1 MKSTFTRTL
10 GMLALAAGLSAL
22 STACTKDLD
31 QVPDYSANAEVVYKD
46 PAQIEQVLARLYAT
60 FAVSGQTGPAG
71 SPDIS
76 GIDEGFSNYLRQYW
90 QLQELTTDEAVL
102 GWADGNLPAINYLT
116 WNADNEFVRATYDR
130 IYYEISLCNEF
141 IRQTSDDNLAQRGI
155 TGTTANTVRT
165 YRSEARLLRALC
177 YWHVVDMFGGGPF
190 ATETNSIGVN
200 PAYGSRAQI
209 FAYVEDELLKLDALD
224 ASTGKLLTPR
234 QVYAR
239 ADQGVLWTLLTKLYL
254 NAPVYTGQAQSSSTV
269 ANAGA
274 TYYTLAVK
282 YANNVLATGTGYQLC
297 TTATGQYSAY
307 QKLFLADNN
316 SSDAR
321 NEIIFPIAFDGTR
334 TTSYGGM
341 TYLIRAA
348 VGGAIVPST
357 IGIAGGWSGNR
368 AKPQLSTLLTT
379 NTASTDARRNI
390 LFTQGQN
397 LTVNT
402 LTTYTDGYLLPK
414 YKNVTSGGVAGSDAT
429 GTFPDTDFPM
439 FRLADVKLMYAE
451 AVLRGGTG
459 GTAGTPLQQVN
470 DVRTRAGSPVLATV
484 ATADILDE
492 RGRELFWEGHR
503 RTDLI
508 RFGKYATGYNWA
520 LKGGAQ
526 YTNGTDVPTYRTLFP
541 LPNTDIVANPNL
553 QGHQN
558 TGY

>member
-10 GMLALAAGLSAL
+10 GMLALAAGLSTF
-22 STACTKDLD
+22 STSCTKDLD
-31 QVPDYSANAEVVYKD
+31 QTPDYSANAEVVYSD

-60 FAVSGQTGPAG
+60 FAVSGQQGPSG
-71 SPDIS
+71 QPDIS

-102 GWADGNLPAINYLT
+102 GWNDGNLPSVNYLT

-141 IRQTSDDNLAQRGI
+141 IRQTSDDQLAQRGI
-155 TGTTANTVRT
+155 SGAAANTVRT
-165 YRSEARLLRALC
+165 YRSEARLLRALS

-190 ATETNSIGVN
+190 PTEANSIGTN
-200 PAYGSRAQI
+200 PQYGTRAQI
-209 FAYVEDELLKLDALD
+209 FSFVEDELLKLDGLD
-224 ASTGKLLTPR
+224 VNSGKLLAPR

-239 ADQGVLWTLLTKLYL
+239 ADQGVLWTLLSKVYL
-254 NAPVYTGQAQSSSTV
+254 NAPVYTGNTQSTSTV
-269 ANAGA
+269 ANSG
-274 TYYTLAVK
+274 TGYYTLAAK
-282 YANNVLATGTGYQLC
+282 YANNVIGAGYQLC
-297 TTATGQYSAY
+297 TTASSQYSAY

-321 NEIIFPIAFDGTR
+321 NEIIFPITFDGTR

-341 TYLIRAA
+341 TYLVRAA
-348 VGGAIVPST
+348 VGGSIPPASV
-357 IGIAGGWSGNR
+357 GINGGWGGTR
-368 AKPQLSTLLTT
+368 ARQQLSNLLAT
-379 NTASTDARRNI
+379 NTSSTDARRAI
-390 LFTQGQN
+390 IYTAGQK
-397 LTVNT
+397 LDVTS
-402 LTTYTDGYLLPK
+402 LPTYGEGYLLPK
-414 YKNVTSGGVAGSDAT
+414 YKNITSAGVPGSDAT
-429 GTFPDTDFPM
+429 GNFPDTDFPM

-451 AVLRGGTG
+451 AVLRGGTA

-470 DVRTRAGSPVLATV
+470 DVRTRAGSPALTTV

-492 RGRELFWEGHR
+492 RGRELYWEGHR

-526 YTNGTDVPTYRTLFP
+526 FPNGTDVPAYRTLFP

-553 QGHQN
+553 KGRQN
-558 TGY
+558 SGY

>member
-10 GMLALAAGLSAL
+10 GMLALAAGLSTF
-22 STACTKDLD
+22 STSCTKDLD
-31 QVPDYSANAEVVYKD
+31 QTPTYSANAEVVYSD

-60 FAVSGQTGPAG
+60 FAVSGQQGPSG
-71 SPDIS
+71 QPDIS

-102 GWADGNLPAINYLT
+102 GWNDGNLPAVNYLT

-141 IRQTSDDNLAQRGI
+141 IRQTSDDNLAKRGI
-155 TGTTANTVRT
+155 SGATANTVRT
-165 YRSEARLLRALC
+165 YRSEARLLRALS

-190 ATETNSIGVN
+190 PTETNSIGTN
-200 PAYGSRAQI
+200 PQYGTRDQLFS
-209 FAYVEDELLKLDALD
+209 YVEDELLKLDALD
-224 ASTGKLLTPR
+224 VNSGKLLAPR

-254 NAPVYTGQAQSSSTV
+254 NAPVYTVNAQSTSTV
-269 ANAGA
+269 ANSGVGF
-274 TYYTLAVK
+274 YTLAAR
-282 YANNVLATGTGYQLC
+282 YAANVLGAGYQLC
-297 TTATGQYSAY
+297 TTASSQYSAY

-321 NEIIFPIAFDGTR
+321 NEIIFPITFDGTR

-341 TYLIRAA
+341 TYLVRAA
-348 VGGAIVPST
+348 VGGSIQPASV
-357 IGIAGGWSGNR
+357 GINGGWGGTR
-368 AKPQLSTLLTT
+368 ARQELSNLLAT
-379 NTASTDARRNI
+379 NTSSTDARRAI
-390 LFTQGQN
+390 LYTAGQN
-397 LTVNT
+397 LNVAS
-402 LTTYTDGYLLPK
+402 LPTYSDGYLLPK
-414 YKNVTSGGVAGSDAT
+414 YKNVTSAGAAGSDAT
-429 GTFPDTDFPM
+429 GNFPDTDFPM

-451 AVLRGGTG
+451 ALLRSNTT

-470 DVRTRAGSPVLATV
+470 DVRIRSGSPALTTV
-484 ATADILDE
+484 TTDDILDE
-492 RGRELFWEGHR
+492 RGRELYWEGHR

-508 RFGKYATGYNWA
+508 RFGKYVSNYNWA
-520 LKGGAQ
+520 LKGGPQ
-526 YTNGTDVPTYRTLFP
+526 YPNGTNVPGYRRVFP

-553 QGHQN
+553 RGHQN

>member
-102 GWADGNLPAINYLT
+102 GWADGNLPSINYLT

-141 IRQTSDDNLAQRGI
+141 IRQTSDDNLASRGI
-155 TGTTANTVRT
+155 TGATANTVRT
-165 YRSEARLLRALC
+165 YRSEARLLRALS
-177 YWHVVDMFGGGPF
+177 YWHVVDLFGGGPF
-190 ATETNSIGVN
+190 PTEATTIGTN
-200 PAYGSRAQI
+200 PAYGSRAQL
-209 FAYVEDELLKLDALD
+209 FAYVEDELLKLDGLD
-224 ASTGKLLTPR
+224 ANSGKLLTPR

-254 NAPVYTGQAQSSSTV
+254 NAPVYTGQTQSSSGV
-269 ANAGA
+269 ANSG
-274 TYYTLAVK
+274 TSYYTLAVK
-282 YANNVLATGTGYQLC
+282 YAGNVLGGGYQLC
-297 TTATGQYSAY
+297 TSTAGPYSAY

-321 NEIIFPIAFDGTR
+321 NEIIFPVAFDGTR

-341 TYLIRAA
+341 TYLMRAA
-348 VGGAIVPST
+348 VGGSIAPST

-368 AKPQLSTLLTT
+368 AKQELSSLLMT
-379 NTASTDARRNI
+379 NTSTNDARRSI
-390 LFTQGQN
+390 LFTTGQSMN
-397 LTVNT
+397 VST
-402 LTTYTDGYLLPK
+402 LATYTDGYLLPK
-414 YKNVTSGGVAGSDAT
+414 YKNITSAGVAGSDAT
-429 GTFPDTDFPM
+429 GNFPDTDFPM

-470 DVRTRAGSPVLATV
+470 DVRLRSGSPALSTV

-492 RGRELFWEGHR
+492 RARELFWEGHR

-526 YTNGTDVPTYRTLFP
+526 FTTGKDVETFRTIFP

-553 QGHQN
+553 RGRQN

>member
-10 GMLALAAGLSAL
+10 GMLALAAGLSTF
-22 STACTKDLD
+22 STSCTKDLD
-31 QVPDYSANAEVVYKD
+31 QAPDYSANAEVVYSD
-46 PAQIEQVLARLYAT
+46 PAQVEQVLARLYAT

-102 GWADGNLPAINYLT
+102 GWNDGNLPSINYLT

-130 IYYEISLCNEF
+130 VYYEIALCNEF
-141 IRQTSDDNLAQRGI
+141 IRQTSDDNLAKRGI
-155 TGTTANTVRT
+155 SGTTANTVRT
-165 YRSEARLLRALC
+165 YRSEARLLRALS
-177 YWHVVDMFGGGPF
+177 YWHVVDLFGGGPF
-190 ATETNSIGVN
+190 ATEAATLGTN
-200 PAYGSRAQI
+200 PQYGTRAQI

-234 QVYAR
+234 QIYAR

-254 NAPVYTGQAQSSSTV
+254 NAPVYTGQTQSSSTV
-269 ANAGA
+269 ANGG
-274 TYYTLAVK
+274 TSYYTLAVK
-282 YANNVLATGTGYQLC
+282 YANNVMSGGYQLC
-297 TTATGQYSAY
+297 TTPSSQYSAY

-321 NEIIFPIAFDGTR
+321 NEVIFPIAFDGTR

-341 TYLIRAA
+341 TYLIHAA
-348 VGGAIVPST
+348 VGGSIVPAT
-357 IGIAGGWSGNR
+357 AGINGGWGGTR
-368 AKPQLSTLLTT
+368 ARQQLTTLLTT
-379 NTASTDARRNI
+379 GTSSTDSRRSI
-390 LFTQGQN
+390 LYTAGQN
-397 LTVNT
+397 MNVNT
-402 LTTYTDGYLLPK
+402 LSTYSDGYLLPK
-414 YKNVTSGGVAGSDAT
+414 YKNVTSAGVAGSDAT
-429 GTFPDTDFPM
+429 GNFPDTDFPM

-459 GTAGTPLQQVN
+459 GTNGTALQQVN
-470 DVRTRAGSPVLATV
+470 DIRTRAGSTALSTV
-484 ATADILDE
+484 ALADILDE
-492 RGRELFWEGHR
+492 RGRELYWEGHR

-520 LKGGAQ
+520 LKGGPQ
-526 YTNGTDVPTYRTLFP
+526 YTTGTDVPTTRTLFP

-558 TGY
+558 AGY